1 MRMPWQLMEH
11 DQLLLQYETMVQLQ
25 KQENTKLRVDL
36 LAAKLEIGML
46 KRRLLSSRRIE
57 TSSPEGVTLA

>member
-1 MRMPWQLMEH
+1 MPWQLMEH
-11 DQLLLQYETMVQLQ
+11 DQLLLQYETIVQLQ

-46 KRRLLSSRRIE
+46 KRPLAEQSSDRNLK
-57 TSSPEGVTLA
+57 S

>member
-1 MRMPWQLMEH
+1 MPWQLMEH
-11 DQLLLQYETMVQLQ
+11 DQLLLQYETMVQSQ

-46 KRRLLSSRRIE
+46 KRRLAEQSSDRNLK
-57 TSSPEGVTLA
+57 S